1 MNNEQYERLE
11 GMGLLFVS
19 GRLEDKPEIGAIGYS
34 ITFRLLLDF
43 ERFKEAAEAHVPGYL
58 DAPINAIRPELA
70 GLAYHYSY
78 SYFSGSAGRIHSF
91 EQLCRVFSNPN
102 DYMSDWSANGF
113 SRRYGK
119 PVFEFFDDDV
129 FITVQQDFRWNDRK
143 RRIVIADLPIIE
155 FQWALNLMLGHE
167 LLSRAPTSMV
177 TLGYFHEDKVKV
189 EDTRLNRGILY
200 VKGSD
205 LHFGKLTASDIRTAQ

>member
-1 MNNEQYERLE
+1 MNNEPYERLE

-43 ERFKEAAEAHVPGYL
+43 DRFKEAADAHIPGYL
-58 DAPINAIRPELA
+58 DSPVNAIRPELA
-70 GLAYHYSY
+70 GLAYHYWY
-78 SYFSGSAGRIHSF
+78 NYFSSAAGRIHSF
-91 EQLCRVFSNPN
+91 EQLCRVFSNSN
-102 DYMSDWSANGF
+102 DYMSDWSANGL

-129 FITVQQDFRWNDRK
+129 FITVQQDYRWSDRK
-143 RRIVIADLPIIE
+143 RQVVIADLPIIE
-155 FQWALNLMLGHE
+155 FQWALNLMLGHD
-167 LLSRAPTSMV
+167 LLARAPTAV
-177 TLGYFHEDKVKV
+177 VVLGYFHEDKVKV

-200 VKGSD
+200 MKGSD

>member
-34 ITFRLLLDF
+34 ITFRLLLNF
-43 ERFKEAAEAHVPGYL
+43 ERFKAAADTHIPGYL
-58 DAPINAIRPELA
+58 DSPINAIRPELA

-78 SYFSGSAGRIHSF
+78 NYFSGSAGRIHSF

-102 DYMSDWSANGF
+102 DYMSDWSANGL
-113 SRRYGK
+113 SRRYSK

-143 RRIVIADLPIIE
+143 RQIVIADLPIIE
-155 FQWALNLMLGHE
+155 FQWALNLMMGHD
-167 LLSRAPTSMV
+167 LLARAPIAIV
-177 TLGYFHEDKVKV
+177 VLGYFHEDKVKV
-189 EDTRLNRGILY
+189 EDIWLNRGVLY